1 MGTSI
6 EIRGLD
12 EVDARLQKAAE
23 AFPEIR
29 RQVFDQAQ
37 FELRD
42 IVFTAIDASGL
53 NDAGWKIKSWQDNA
67 VGSLGGY
74 AAVRASKAS
83 SGDDNGPGAITNYL
97 ENGHRVRRPGKSK
110 PRAKMLRVPG
120 YGFYAASRSKLP
132 AIADRIAESIA
143 EKLHDILEG

>member
-12 EVDARLQKAAE
+12 ELDARLGKAIDE
-23 AFPEIR
+23 FPEIR
-29 RQVFDQAQ
+29 RKAFVALAP
-37 FELRD
+37 ELKGLMD
-42 IVFTAIDASGL
+42 GSIDSSGL
-53 NDAGWKIKSWQDNA
+53 NDSHGKIKGFQDA
-67 VGSLGGY
+67 AIGSRGGY
-74 AAVRASKAS
+74 AAIRASRAD
-83 SGDDNGPGAITNYL
+83 SGSANGPGAITNYL
-97 ENGHRVRRPGKSK
+97 ENGHRVRRPGKTK

-132 AIADRIAESIA
+132 DIADRIAESIA

>member
-12 EVDARLQKAAE
+12 EIDARLQKAIDE
-23 AFPEIR
+23 FSEIR
-29 RQVFDQAQ
+29 REAFIALEP
-37 FELRD
+37 ELKGLVD
-42 IVFTAIDASGL
+42 VSIDSSGL
-53 NDAGWKIKSWQDNA
+53 NDSHGKIKSFQDA
-67 VGSLGGY
+67 AIGSLGGY

>member
-12 EVDARLQKAAE
+12 EIDARLQKAIDE
-23 AFPEIR
+23 FSEIR
-29 RQVFDQAQ
+29 REAFVALEP
-37 FELRD
+37 ELKGLVD
-42 IVFTAIDASGL
+42 VSIDSSGL
-53 NDAGWKIKSWQDNA
+53 NDSHGKIKGFQDA
-67 VGSLGGY
+67 AIGSLGGY

-97 ENGHRVRRPGKSK
+97 ENGHRVRKPGKTK

-120 YGFYAASRSKLP
+120 YGFYATSRSKLP